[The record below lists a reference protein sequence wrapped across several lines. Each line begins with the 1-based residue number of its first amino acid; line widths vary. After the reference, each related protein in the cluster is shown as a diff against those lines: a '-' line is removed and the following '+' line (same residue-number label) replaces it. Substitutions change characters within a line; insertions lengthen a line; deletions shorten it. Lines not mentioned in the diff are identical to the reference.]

1 MVNTRRSTLGLMRPI
16 HSGMTSMTFSLA
28 FDRRLA
34 LLAACGGAVLLAAC
48 EPPAPDTPDAP
59 PPPST
64 AVVEPSAPAEPEIVG
79 FSRSVLE
86 ALDTRLEA
94 LVEAGDRSGVVAIL
108 ARDGEVRHVA
118 TAGFADVEAG
128 APMTA
133 DTLVRVA
140 SMTKPVT
147 ALAAM
152 LLIEDGV
159 LSLDTPVSDYIPAFA
174 DARVATA
181 ANVDDEF
188 DIPTEPLEQP
198 ITIEHLLT
206 HTSGIGYVFDYQT
219 DLGALYIGNDIYSGG
234 GDTLAE
240 RMETLAGL
248 PLYFQPGER
257 WFYSYASDVL
267 GHVVEEASGMSLE
280 AFMDGRIFTPLG
292 MDDTTFF
299 PGEAHAGRVATL
311 YTHDDLSALTPIEG
325 SADQALAAPFAA
337 GGAGLFSTANDY
349 LRFAQMLANGGAL
362 DGVRIVSRDSVAA
375 MATPHVQ
382 ADRAPQGMSDM
393 DMGYGYGVGVIYDGP
408 GDHPWRRTGDFGWAG
423 YFDTEFVVSPST
435 GMVALILAQEQPGA
449 TTAETTSARDVF
461 DEFVYGA
468 LPQES

>member
-1 MVNTRRSTLGLMRPI
+1 MTL
-16 HSGMTSMTFSLA
+16 SLA
-28 FDRRLA
+28 LRRRLA
-34 LLAACGGAVLLAAC
+34 FLLAGAGAVVLAAC

-59 PPPST
+59 APPSG
-64 AVVEPSAPAEPEIVG
+64 AEGSAAAPEVAG
-79 FSRSVLE
+79 FTRSGLD
-86 ALDTRLEA
+86 ALDARLQA
-94 LVEAGDRSGVVAIL
+94 LVENGDRSGAVAIL
-108 ARDGEVRHVA
+108 ARDGEIRHVA
-118 TAGFADVEAG
+118 EAGYADIETG

-133 DTLVRVA
+133 DTLMRIA

-147 ALAAM
+147 AVAAM
-152 LLIEDGV
+152 ILIEDGV

-174 DARVATA
+174 EARVATA
-181 ANVDDEF
+181 TSVDDTY

-219 DLGALYIGNDIYSGG
+219 NLGALYIGNDIYSGG
-234 GDTLAE
+234 GETFSD

-267 GHVVEEASGMSLE
+267 GYVVAEASGQSLE
-280 AFMDGRIFTPLG
+280 AFMDARIFTPLG

-299 PGEAHAGRVATL
+299 PDEAQKARTATL
-311 YTHDDLSALTPIEG
+311 YTHGDLGDLTSVAMTGDVALE
-325 SADQALAAPFAA
+325 APFEA

-349 LRFAQMLANGGAL
+349 LRFAQMLADGGAL
-362 DGVRIVSRDSVAA
+362 DGARVLSEASVTA
-375 MATPHVQ
+375 MSTPHVT
-382 ADRAPQGMSDM
+382 ADRAPEGMSAM
-393 DMGYGYGVGVIYDGP
+393 NLGYGYGVGVTYDGP
-408 GDHPWRRTGDFGWAG
+408 GEAPHRRIGDFGWAG

-461 DEFVYGA
+461 TELAYGA
-468 LPQES
+468 LPRES

>member
-1 MVNTRRSTLGLMRPI
+1 MNLT
-16 HSGMTSMTFSLA
+16 
-28 FDRRLA
+28 
-34 LLAACGGAVLLAAC
+34 AVLRRRFVWILAGTGALALAAC

-59 PPPST
+59 PPPSS
-64 AVVEPSAPAEPEIVG
+64 AVVEPSTPDVVG
-79 FSRSVLE
+79 FSRSGLE
-86 ALDTRLEA
+86 ALDMRLEA

-108 ARDGEVRHVA
+108 ARDGDIRHVA

-128 APMTA
+128 TPMTA

-147 ALAAM
+147 ALAVM
-152 LLIEDGV
+152 ILIEDGV
-159 LSLDTPVSDYIPAFA
+159 LSLETPVSDYISAFA

-181 ANVDDEF
+181 VNVDEEF
-188 DIPTEPLEQP
+188 DIPTEPLERP

-206 HTSGIGYVFDYQT
+206 HTSGVGYVFDYQT
-219 DLGALYIGNDIYSGG
+219 NLGALYIGNDIYSGG

-267 GHVVEEASGMSLE
+267 GHVVEQASGMSLE
-280 AFMDGRIFTPLG
+280 AFMDERIFTPLG

-299 PGEAHAGRVATL
+299 PGETHAGRVATL
-311 YTHDDLSALTPIEG
+311 YTHDDMSALTAIEG
-325 SADQALAAPFAA
+325 SADQALVAPFAA

-362 DGVRIVSRDSVAA
+362 DGVRIISADSVEA

-382 ADRAPQGMSDM
+382 ADRAPQGMTDM
-393 DMGYGYGVGVIYDGP
+393 DMGYGYGVGVVYDGP
-408 GDHPWRRTGDFGWAG
+408 GDHPWRRVGDFGWAG

-461 DEFVYGA
+461 DEHVYGA
-468 LPQES
+468 LPRES